1 VLAHRRA
8 SPHHASRLS
17 ESSSWNHRLRDW
29 WIEQVIQHH
38 VLLIVLGMLL
48 TAFAGWRASLLELD
62 SDLRALLPRDHAVV
76 EAIDHVEQN
85 FGVVGSINV
94 VVRDGTPEA
103 RHALAD
109 AIAQELV
116 GDPLLRE
123 VDHRIVGDFF
133 IEHALY
139 YLDEADMD
147 ALVERVEAWQHYEFC
162 SVAPDVCVEPPDP
175 KAPAA
180 LQAFIDQKRDAV
192 KQRTGFVDYYE
203 RDGIEALV
211 VFLRPNRS
219 SADLDFAVEV
229 SDRMSERIGEV
240 FARDGPWREAGVSYN
255 LVGPYVNKAAERKVI
270 SSDMVRSGVVALLGV
285 IVVLYILFRSW
296 RAVATLLI
304 PLLCGVTWSLGATQ
318 LVLGHLN
325 SITSLISSML
335 MGIGIDAGIHF
346 LARAR
351 RERESHESHESIRR
365 AFKAL
370 ISPLLIASTTTASA
384 FVIMATSA
392 FPGFAEFGLI
402 AALGVGLCL
411 LAMLTIYPALL
422 ALFGVKPAKHIP
434 PGGIGLVTRA
444 LLARPGIIF
453 AAVALLTVASFEGV
467 AHMRD
472 DGFER
477 SSRPLQSDQTRQHTE
492 ADVFLISDIFGR
504 DVHASVLALENYAD
518 VERVYDK
525 ATQRHERNVGLEQ
538 TRVAELLAA
547 PSLMPPKSVDQVARR
562 QRIEQLTEDW
572 SPRTWARLDGTPI
585 PAEADAEWDQPGDD
599 EEWGEFE
606 PFEAPPPDVAPEVPQ
621 PAAPESPQP
630 SAPQPPSAP
639 EPPTATP
646 GLDPADGKVLRRMLE
661 AQPFGPE
668 DLPPEAIGKLRG
680 DDGSWGIFAYPNYDA
695 ADIFTGV
702 EFMHETQ
709 TYAEDDGTFAGEP
722 TVYATLFTIL
732 GDEWPVVIGM
742 SVFIIT
748 AFVFWQVRSIVQ
760 TLIIIS
766 PLALAFWWT
775 FGIMGTFDLKLTLF
789 NVPILP
795 AILGIGVDNGV
806 YLAAAIRREDNTNH
820 GLLRSVDET
829 GRAILAA
836 TMTSVVGF
844 GAFLVADS
852 GGLRTIGQLAVIG
865 ISATAVAALLAVPT
879 VAVLI
884 QRRRDR
890 NEV

>member
-1 VLAHRRA
+1 
-8 SPHHASRLS
+8 LS
-17 ESSSWNHRLRDW
+17 ELSSSWNHRLRDW
-29 WIEQVIQHH
+29 WIEQVIRHH
-38 VLLIVLGMLL
+38 VMVLVVGVLL
-48 TAFAGWRASLLELD
+48 TVVAAVLASRLQLD
-62 SDLRALLPRDHAVV
+62 SDLRALLPRGHAVV
-76 EAIDHVEQN
+76 EAIDHVEDN
-85 FGVVGSINV
+85 YGVVGSINV

-103 RHALAD
+103 RHAFAD
-109 AIAQELV
+109 AIAQELAD
-116 GDPLLRE
+116 DPLLRE
-123 VDHRIVGDFF
+123 VDHRLVGDFF

-139 YLDEADMD
+139 YLDEPEMD
-147 ALVERVEAWQHYEFC
+147 ALVERIEAWQHYEFC

-180 LQAFIDQKRDAV
+180 LQAFIDQKRAAV
-192 KQRTGFVDYYE
+192 KERAGFVEYYE

-211 VFLRPNRS
+211 VFLRPLGS

-229 SDRMSERIGEV
+229 SDRMFERIGEV
-240 FARDGPWREAGVSYN
+240 FARDGPWRDAGVSYN

-270 SSDMVRSGVVALLGV
+270 SRDMVRSGAVALLGV

-351 RERESHESHESIRR
+351 RERETYESHESIRR

-384 FVIMATSA
+384 FVIMATSE

-422 ALFGVKPAKHIP
+422 ALFGVKPAKHLP
-434 PGGIGLVTRA
+434 AEGIGLVTRVM
-444 LLARPGIIF
+444 LGRPGIIF

-467 AHMRD
+467 ARMRD

-477 SSRPLQSDQTRQHTE
+477 SSRPLQSDQTRQKTE

-504 DVHASVLALENYAD
+504 DVHASVLALESYAD

-525 ATQRHERNVGLEQ
+525 ATQRHERNRGLEQ
-538 TRVAELLAA
+538 TRVAEMLAA
-547 PSLMPPKSVDQVARR
+547 PRLMPPKSVDQVARR
-562 QRIEQLTEDW
+562 ERIERLTEDW

-585 PAEADAEWDQPGDD
+585 PAGTDDEWDQPGGDD

-606 PFEAPPPDVAPEVPQ
+606 PFEAPPADVAPES
-621 PAAPESPQP
+621 PE
-630 SAPQPPSAP
+630 PSAP
-639 EPPTATP
+639 EPSAPEPSAPEPAPEPPPATAMP
-646 GLDPADGKVLRRMLE
+646 GLDPSDGKVLRRMLE

-702 EFMHETQ
+702 EFMHETES
-709 TYAEDDGTFAGEP
+709 YADGAGTFAGEP

-732 GDEWPVVIGM
+732 GDEWPIVIGM
-742 SVFIIT
+742 SVIIIT
-748 AFVFWQVRSIVQ
+748 AFVFWQVRSIGQ

-766 PLALAFWWT
+766 PLVLAFWWT

-806 YLAAAIRREDNTNH
+806 YLAAAIRREDNTAP

-890 NEV
+890 NEA

>member
-1 VLAHRRA
+1 V
-8 SPHHASRLS
+8 S
-17 ESSSWNHRLRDW
+17 ESSPSSWAHRLRDW
-29 WIEQVIQHH
+29 WIERVIRHH
-38 VLLIVLGMLL
+38 KSVLVLGLVL
-48 TAFAGWRASLLELD
+48 TALSVWRASLLELD

-76 EAIDHVEQN
+76 EAIDRVEHN

-94 VVRDGTPEA
+94 VVRDGTIEA
-103 RHALAD
+103 RHAFAD
-109 AIAQELV
+109 AIAQELT

-123 VDHRIVGDFF
+123 VDHRILGDFF

-139 YLDEADMD
+139 YLEGPDMD
-147 ALVERVEAWQHYEFC
+147 ALIERVEAWQHYEFC

-175 KAPAA
+175 EAPAA

-211 VFLRPNRS
+211 VFLRPNGS

-229 SDRMSERIGEV
+229 SDRMFERIAEV
-240 FARDGPWREAGVSYN
+240 YARDGPWRDTGMTYN

-270 SSDMVRSGVVALLGV
+270 GADMLRSGAVALAG
-285 IVVLYILFRSW
+285 VVLVMYILFRSW

-304 PLLCGVTWSLGATQ
+304 PLLCGVAWSLGATQ
-318 LVLGHLN
+318 VVLGHLN

-351 RERESHESHESIRR
+351 RERENHDSHESIRR
-365 AFKAL
+365 AFRA
-370 ISPLLIASTTTASA
+370 IIAPLLVASSTTASA
-384 FVIMATSA
+384 FVIMATSE
-392 FPGFAEFGLI
+392 FPGFAEFGII
-402 AALGVGLCL
+402 AAIGVALCL

-422 ALFGVKPAKHIP
+422 ALFGVKPAKHLP
-434 PGGIGLVTRA
+434 ADGVGMVTRA
-444 LLARPGIIF
+444 LLSRPGIIF
-453 AAVALLTVASFEGV
+453 AAVALLTIASLEGV
-467 AHMRD
+467 VRMRD

-477 SSRPLQSDQTRQHTE
+477 SSRPLQSDQTRLQTE

-504 DVHASVLALENYAD
+504 DVHASVLALDSYEDA
-518 VERVYDK
+518 ERVFEK
-525 ATQRHERNVGLEQ
+525 ATQRHGRNVELEQ
-538 TRVAELLAA
+538 TRVAELFGA
-547 PSLMPPKSVDQVARR
+547 PKLMPPRSVDQVARR
-562 QRIEQLTEDW
+562 AQIEALTEDW
-572 SPRTWARLDGTPI
+572 SPRTWARLRGETV
-585 PAEADAEWDQPGDD
+585 AEQDAGDGDD
-599 EEWGEFE
+599 EWGEFE
-606 PFEAPPPDVAPEVPQ
+606 PFNPNSAASRPALDAGSPTGRSDLDLRFNPESPPPPEPAPAPEAPPPPIAD
-621 PAAPESPQP
+621 
-630 SAPQPPSAP
+630 
-639 EPPTATP
+639 
-646 GLDPADGKVLRRMLE
+646 GLDPEDGKVLERMLR
-661 AQPFGPE
+661 AQPFGPD

-702 EFMHETQ
+702 EFMHETEA
-709 TYAEDDGTFAGEP
+709 YADGMGTFAGEP

-732 GDEWPVVIGM
+732 GDEWPIVIGM
-742 SVFIIT
+742 AVLVIT
-748 AFVFWQVRSIVQ
+748 AFVFWQVRSIGQ
-760 TLIIIS
+760 TLIVIS

-775 FGIMGTFDLKLTLF
+775 FGIMGTFDLKLSLF

-806 YLAAAIRREDNTNH
+806 YLTAAIRREADTTT

-836 TMTSVVGF
+836 TMTTVVGF

-865 ISATAVAALLAVPT
+865 ISSTAVAALLAVPT
-879 VAVLI
+879 IAVLI

-890 NEV
+890 TDA

>member
-1 VLAHRRA
+1 
-8 SPHHASRLS
+8 LS
-17 ESSSWNHRLRDW
+17 EPDPGEASWNHRLRDW
-29 WIEQVIQHH
+29 WIEQVIRHH

-48 TAFAGWRASLLELD
+48 TAFAAWRASLLELD
-62 SDLRALLPRDHAVV
+62 SDLRALLPQDHAVV
-76 EAIDHVEQN
+76 EAIDRVEHN
-85 FGVVGSINV
+85 YGVVGSINV
-94 VVRDGTPEA
+94 VLRDGTPQA

-109 AIAQELV
+109 AIAKELA
-116 GDPLLRE
+116 DEPLLRE
-123 VDHRIVGDFF
+123 VDHRIMGDFF

-139 YLDEADMD
+139 YLEEPEMD

-162 SVAPDVCVEPPDP
+162 SIAPDVCVSPADP

-180 LQAFIDQKRDAV
+180 LQAFIDQKRDAI
-192 KQRTGFVDYYE
+192 KARTGFVDYYE

-211 VFLRPNRS
+211 VFLRPTGS

-229 SDRMSERIGEV
+229 SDRMFERIGEV

-270 SSDMVRSGVVALLGV
+270 SRDMVRSGAVALLGV
-285 IVVLYILFRSW
+285 VLVLYILFRSW
-296 RAVATLLI
+296 RAVATLLV

-351 RERESHESHESIRR
+351 RERETYESHEAIRR
-365 AFKAL
+365 SFKAL
-370 ISPLLIASTTTASA
+370 ISPLLVASATTASA

-392 FPGFAEFGLI
+392 FPGFAEFGII
-402 AALGVGLCL
+402 AGLGVGLCL
-411 LAMLTIYPALL
+411 LAMLTMYPALL

-434 PGGIGLVTRA
+434 PGGIGLVTRS
-444 LLARPGIIF
+444 LLGRPGIIF
-453 AAVALLTVASFEGV
+453 AAVVLITAASFKGV

-477 SSRPLQSDQTRQHTE
+477 SSRPLQSDQTRGQLE
-492 ADVFLISDIFGR
+492 ADVFLISEIFGR
-504 DVHASVLALENYAD
+504 DVHASVLALDNYAE

-525 ATQRHERNVGLEQ
+525 AMQRHARNVGLEQ
-538 TRVAELLAA
+538 TRVAELFAA
-547 PSLMPPKSVDQVARR
+547 PRLMPPKSVDQANRR
-562 QRIEQLTEDW
+562 ARIEQLTEDW
-572 SPRTWARLDGTPI
+572 SPRTWARLEGVAV
-585 PAEADAEWDQPGDD
+585 PAAGEGDNQPAGDD

-606 PFEAPPPDVAPEVPQ
+606 PFEPSPPDLAPEAPE
-621 PAAPESPQP
+621 PAAPESPEP
-630 SAPQPPSAP
+630 AAPAI
-639 EPPTATP
+639 P
-646 GLDPADGKVLRRMLE
+646 GLDPADGKVLKRMLE

-702 EFMHETQ
+702 EFMHETV
-709 TYAEDDGTFAGEP
+709 TYADGAGTFAGEP

-732 GDEWPVVIGM
+732 GDEWPIVIGM
-742 SVFIIT
+742 AVLVIT

-760 TLIIIS
+760 TLVIIS
-766 PLALAFWWT
+766 PLVLAFWWT

-806 YLAAAIRREDNTNH
+806 YLAAAIRREDNTTP

-890 NEV
+890 NEA